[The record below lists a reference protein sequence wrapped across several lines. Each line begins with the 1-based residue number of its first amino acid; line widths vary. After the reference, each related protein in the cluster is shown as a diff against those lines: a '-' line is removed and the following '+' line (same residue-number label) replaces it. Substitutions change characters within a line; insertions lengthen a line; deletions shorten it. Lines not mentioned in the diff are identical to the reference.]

1 MDNEVTEERDPSAD
15 EVADA
20 GMEAVNLMFG
30 GSPGP
35 QLPLGVCVFCLQ
47 QARVN
52 EAVALV
58 SGSSVCVAHAADP
71 T

>member
-1 MDNEVTEERDPSAD
+1 MIEASEPSAD
-15 EVADA
+15 ELADA
-20 GMEAVNLMFG
+20 GTVVVNLMFG

-35 QLPLGVCVFCLQ
+35 QLPLGVCVLCLRE
-47 QARVN
+47 ARVN

-58 SGSSVCVAHAADP
+58 SGSSVCVAHALEP